1 MLFLVFDTVEEK
13 NKFIMLYETYGKT
26 IYYTLSRFGLD
37 EHEKEDCSQ
46 EIYIIIANHLDNID
60 INNFKKTQ
68 NYIITITRN
77 YCKNYL
83 RSQKKHIEEP
93 LEKFENIQY
102 IGVEDILDKI
112 VTEELIQQLA
122 QEIANLNDIYKI
134 VLELKYVNNFSNA
147 EIASILKI
155 KKKTVEMRLYRAS
168 QLLRA
173 SLKEK
178 YGV

>member
-1 MLFLVFDTVEEK
+1 MLLLVFDTVEEK

-26 IYYTLSRFGLD
+26 IYYTLNRFGLN

-83 RSQKKHIEEP
+83 RSQKKYLEEP
-93 LEKFENIQY
+93 LEKFENVHIKA
-102 IGVEDILDKI
+102 EDILDKI
-112 VTEELIQQLA
+112 VEEELIQQLA

-178 YGV
+178 YDV